1 MPGPLK
7 FFLILSLILIAAPA
21 SASDTGKAAKETG
34 FANVSSVLPPPAP
47 LARAFTNASSS
58 ANGSPS
64 LIKLPPAPHAVAPS
78 TTPQASAKAMTLE
91 DCMAIALGEHPSIK
105 GASSDVDFGRFRT
118 LGAESNYY
126 PQFSFTGTFGWINTA
141 QPISGL
147 PAPFSGTF
155 LVKDNYQSNV
165 WGFTGN
171 WVLFDFGRTY
181 YSVRSNRELETA
193 LMKTLTNV
201 QENVV
206 YDVRDAYFNLLR
218 AQTLVKVAEDTLGQA
233 DSHLR
238 QAQGFFDA
246 GVKPRYDVTS
256 AEVEVNNAKVQIIQ
270 AYDAVT
276 QARIN
281 LNTRMTVAPMTP
293 TVVVDMPALEPLDKT
308 LDQYLASAVSNR
320 PDIQALEA
328 QQKADELSVRGACA
342 GFLPTITA
350 SGSYNWN
357 KLEHISTFEN
367 SNYQLGLNV
376 PLFQGFATVAQV
388 GQARAAALS
397 AKYSVEN
404 AKLNVLNDV
413 ASAYLSVQDAKART
427 EALEVS
433 VQKAQENL
441 EIAQGRYEA
450 GVGNIID
457 VTDAE
462 VLLTTAKTDR
472 AQAYYDYHL
481 AYSKLLRSTGAGVV
495 E

>member
-1 MPGPLK
+1 MSGLLK
-7 FFLILSLILIAAPA
+7 FFLILIVILIAAPA
-21 SASDTGKAAKETG
+21 LAADMGKTAPAAG
-34 FANVSSVLPPPAP
+34 FANASSALPAP
-47 LARAFTNASSS
+47 SAQTFANSSS
-58 ANGSPS
+58 SKGSPS

-78 TTPQASAKAMTLE
+78 TTPPASAKAMTLE
-91 DCMAIALGEHPSIK
+91 DCIAIALGEHPRIK

-126 PQFSFTGTFGWINTA
+126 PQFSFTGSFGWVNTS

-147 PAPFSGTF
+147 PAPFSGT
-155 LVKDNYQSNV
+155 LIVTNNYQSNT

-193 LMKTLTNV
+193 LKRTLTNV

-218 AQTLVKVAEDTLGQA
+218 AQTLVKVAEETLGQA
-233 DSHLR
+233 NSHLR

-281 LNTRMTVAPMTP
+281 LNTRMTVDPMTP
-293 TVVVDMPALEPLDKT
+293 TVVVDMPTLEPLDKT

-342 GFLPTITA
+342 GFLPTLTA

-357 KLEHISTFEN
+357 RLDHISTFED
-367 SNYQLGLNV
+367 SNYQLGVNV
-376 PLFQGFATVAQV
+376 PIFQGLATVAQV

-481 AYSKLLRSTGAGVV
+481 AYSKLLRSTGVGVV
-495 E
+495 Q

>member
-1 MPGPLK
+1 MSGLLK
-7 FFLILSLILIAAPA
+7 FFLVLGMILIAAPA
-21 SASDTGKAAKETG
+21 LASDTGKAATAAE
-34 FANVSSVLPPPAP
+34 FANVSSA
-47 LARAFTNASSS
+47 AAQAFANSSSS
-58 ANGSPS
+58 AQGSPS

-78 TTPQASAKAMTLE
+78 TTPAASAKAMTLE
-91 DCMAIALGEHPSIK
+91 DCIAIALGEHPRIK
-105 GASSDVDFGRFRT
+105 GASSDVDFGRYRT
-118 LGAESNYY
+118 IGAESNYY
-126 PQFSFTGTFGWINTA
+126 PQFSFTGSFGWVNTA
-141 QPISGL
+141 QPIIGL
-147 PAPFSGTF
+147 PPPFPGTF
-155 LVKDNYQSNV
+155 LMQESYQSNT

-171 WVLFDFGRTY
+171 WTLFDFGRTY
-181 YSVRSNRELETA
+181 YSVKSNKELETA
-193 LMKTLTNV
+193 LKKTLTSV

-218 AQTLVKVAEDTLGQA
+218 AQTLVKVAEETLGQA
-233 DSHLR
+233 NEHLR

-256 AEVEVNNAKVQIIQ
+256 AEVEVNNAKVQVIQ

-281 LNTRMTVAPMTP
+281 LNTRMTVDPMTP
-293 TVVVDMPALEPLDKT
+293 TVVVDMPGLEPLDKT
-308 LDQYLASAVSNR
+308 LDQYLASAVANR

-328 QQKADELSVRGACA
+328 QQKADELGVRGACA
-342 GFLPTITA
+342 GYLPTLTA

-357 KLEHISTFEN
+357 KLEHIRTFED
-367 SNYQLGLNV
+367 SSYQLGLTV
-376 PLFQGFATVAQV
+376 PIFQGFATDAQV

-404 AKLNVLNDV
+404 ARLNVLNDV

-427 EALEVS
+427 VALEVS
-433 VQKAQENL
+433 VRKAKENL
-441 EIAQGRYEA
+441 DIAQGRYEA

-457 VTDAE
+457 VTDAQ
-462 VLLTTAKTDR
+462 VLLTTAKMDK

-495 E
+495 Q